1 MPRSSCSGRASI
13 STISGAWRHTSPSAP
28 TPHGPPRPPQRNRLD
43 VVRPRISSSRTGVAR
58 RPREVRGMPATSA
71 RIGFVG
77 LGHMGGNMAA
87 RFLAAGY
94 PVYGEERSREHAQRL
109 IEQGLQWCDTPREVA
124 EAADVLFTSVPDDR
138 VLEEVA
144 SEPDGILAG
153 LAAGKTWI
161 DVSTVSPQ
169 ASRELAERVRAKDA
183 WMLDAPVSG
192 SVPQV

>member
-1 MPRSSCSGRASI
+1 
-13 STISGAWRHTSPSAP
+13 
-28 TPHGPPRPPQRNRLD
+28 
-43 VVRPRISSSRTGVAR
+43 
-58 RPREVRGMPATSA
+58 MPATSA

-77 LGHMGGNMAA
+77 LGHMGGNMAT

-94 PVYGEERSREHAQRL
+94 TVYGEERSRDHAQDL

-144 SEPDGILAG
+144 SEPNGILAG

-169 ASRELAERVRAKDA
+169 ASRS
-183 WMLDAPVSG
+183 P
-192 SVPQV
+192 

>member
-1 MPRSSCSGRASI
+1 WESARTRRDRPLAREARLCFV
-13 STISGAWRHTSPSAP
+13 TQPPSAK
-28 TPHGPPRPPQRNRLD
+28 HGVPRAPVVPGLAQQHRLD
-43 VVRPRISSSRTGVAR
+43 TGRREARTRGGLAR
-58 RPREVRGMPATSA
+58 RPQEAWMAATRA

-94 PVYGEERSREHAQRL
+94 TVYGEERSREHAQDL
-109 IEQGLQWCDTPREVA
+109 IDQGLHWCDTPREVA
-124 EAADVLFTSVPDDR
+124 EAADVLFASVPDDR

-144 SEPDGILAG
+144 AQPDGILAG

-169 ASRELAERVRAKDA
+169 ASRQLAARVHAKDA
-183 WMLDAPVSG
+183 WM
-192 SVPQV
+192 